1 MNRQPRTRY
10 DLLRPDATL
19 LKQQV
24 KSFEQNA
31 ATPVYSVRD
40 AVYTLNLGTHGSKW
54 VPGTIVSVISPMN
67 YRVQVDE
74 LTWKRHRNQLRARSI
89 PDVMIPDV
97 RPPPEV
103 FPVLGDLPESRA
115 ISSTMQPTE
124 TSAVTEPSAPSSVV
138 ETTASPVSGVIPWSV
153 GINRQRRTVQKPL
166 RHRDG

>member
-10 DLLRPDATL
+10 DLLCPDATL

-24 KSFEQNA
+24 KPFEQNA
-31 ATPVYSVRD
+31 ATPVYSVGD
-40 AVYTLNLGTHGSKW
+40 VVYALNFGSHGSKW
-54 VPGTIVSVISPMN
+54 VPDITVSIISLMN

-74 LTWKRHRNQLRARSI
+74 LTYKRHRNQLRARSI

-103 FPVLGDLPESRA
+103 LPVLGNLPESRA
-115 ISSTMQPTE
+115 ISSLMQPAE
-124 TSAVTEPSAPSSVV
+124 MSPVPEPSASSSVV
-138 ETTASPVSGVIPWSV
+138 ETTASPVPGVIPWSV

-166 RHRDG
+166 RYRD